1 MPRDVLK
8 KKDTIDY
15 ALLLITIAITFFGI
29 YMVLSATYYTSMF
42 DESNSPLTSF
52 LSDFKKL
59 FVALGAMVFF
69 IFFKV
74 KTLKKL
80 SPVIM
85 IVSIVMLVLTK
96 LIGPNLNG
104 ANRWLMFGSFS
115 FATAEF
121 AKLAS
126 ILYFAR
132 ILEDI
137 NKSYDHYQRA
147 WLNIMLFG
155 GVSAI
160 LIAWQPDLST
170 MIVYCMLLG
179 VMLFVAGAKW
189 RHLLVVVVIG
199 LMIIII
205 SIFNTPY
212 RMERITGLGSE
223 DTVMTGDEAQANK
236 ALMSIAAGQIRG
248 VGAGKAYQTKT
259 AMSQAESDFI
269 FATVAETTGFIGC
282 VLLITGYI
290 FMLWRIFRVAILTD
304 SKYASIVV
312 TAVGAMIGFQALI
325 HMLVNTKVF
334 PVTGI
339 TLPLVS
345 SGGTSVLIL
354 LSSLGIVLNLS
365 AHPDGV

>member
-69 IFFKV
+69 IFIRM
-74 KTLKKL
+74 KTLKKI
-80 SPVIM
+80 SPAIM
-85 IVSIVMLVLTK
+85 IASIVMLFLTK
-96 LIGPNLNG
+96 VIGPNLNG

-132 ILEDI
+132 VLENI
-137 NKSYDHYQRA
+137 NKSEKDHQRA
-147 WLNIMLFG
+147 WLNIGVFG
-155 GVSAI
+155 GISAI
-160 LIAWQPDLST
+160 LIYIQPDLST
-170 MIVYCMLLG
+170 MVIYCLLLG

-189 RHLLVVVVIG
+189 RHL
-199 LMIIII
+199 IIIVLI
-205 SIFNTPY
+205 GAMLMYVAVYGTGY
-212 RMERITGLGSE
+212 RRERMTGLQSD
-223 DTVMTGDEAQANK
+223 DTVMIGDEAQANK

-269 FATVAETTGFIGC
+269 FATVAETTGFLGC

-290 FMLWRIFRVAILTD
+290 FMLWRIFRAAILTD
-304 SKYASIVV
+304 SKYSSIVI
-312 TAVGAMIGFQALI
+312 TAIGAMIGFQALI

-354 LSSLGIVLNLS
+354 LSSIGIVLNLS
-365 AHPDGV
+365 AHPEGV